1 VRNFWKKICLHKK
14 KKPNPSLPDVQ
25 GARIL
30 FQKIKHLHLC
40 KLEVGLPICKVI
52 MMECK
57 VSTSPSLNRGFW
69 NAMNDLKIKE
79 SWIIAPVKD
88 TYPLENG
95 VRVAPL
101 QNFIDILESLKH

>member
-1 VRNFWKKICLHKK
+1 MPFIPRLKAWGFLACL
-14 KKPNPSLPDVQ
+14 
-25 GARIL
+25 
-30 FQKIKHLHLC
+30 IKYLHLC

-57 VSTSPSLNRGFW
+57 VSTSPSPNRGFW

-79 SWIIAPVKD
+79 AWIIAPVKD

-101 QNFIDILESLKH
+101 QNFIDFLESLKH

>member
-1 VRNFWKKICLHKK
+1 LGYDGVELAIRD
-14 KKPNPSLPDVQ
+14 PSLLDWDRLE
-25 GARIL
+25 GW
-30 FQKIKHLHLC
+30 IKTY
-40 KLEVGLPICKVI
+40 KLKVPAI
-52 MMECK
+52 GTGQVYVVECK

-79 SWIIAPVKD
+79 AWIIAPVKD

-101 QNFIDILESLKH
+101 QKFIDFLESLKH